1 MVAEIKYA
9 ATCDVSTYSFIQ
21 NRRFA
26 SVAAL
31 PLRECMF
38 THVRRV
44 MVPKCKSVCAL
55 ENAFIHFSGLDHNI
69 VKPGP
74 PCQNSYRRA
83 VSSALTNM
91 TSAHLMASAFAFAFY
106 SYHNLLLFAYC
117 VIINLHP
124 HTSYADVTYALD
136 SMPERVLGP
145 KTMGSSFL
153 GMTIASTDLGA

>member
-1 MVAEIKYA
+1 MAEIKYA

-38 THVRRV
+38 THVHRV
-44 MVPKCKSVCAL
+44 KATKCTSVCAL

-106 SYHNLLLFAYC
+106 SYHNLLLFAYFYFQPPQSFFGSAGWTGGHRSLEAC
-117 VIINLHP
+117 LPAPLSDASGGREINQCLC
-124 HTSYADVTYALD
+124 SVW
-136 SMPERVLGP
+136 
-145 KTMGSSFL
+145 
-153 GMTIASTDLGA
+153 